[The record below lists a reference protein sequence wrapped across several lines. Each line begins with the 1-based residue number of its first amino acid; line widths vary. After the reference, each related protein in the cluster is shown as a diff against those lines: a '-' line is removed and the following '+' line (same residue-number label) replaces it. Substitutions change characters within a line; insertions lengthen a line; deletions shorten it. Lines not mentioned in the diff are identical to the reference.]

1 MKKILVYALGLSVL
15 LYLVG
20 CQEQAEKT
28 KSEPSVS
35 MSSSSSAM
43 SQKTEDKSPEEVAEA
58 EGNHAEQVVVQVTP
72 EGYVTSHG
80 DHYHFYN
87 GQVGFEALISRDLV
101 LEDPNY
107 VLDASH
113 IVTDVVDGHI
123 IKIGETY
130 YLYLTTEEPVNLR

>member
-15 LYLVG
+15 LCLVG

-43 SQKTEDKSPEEVAEA
+43 SKKTEDKSPEEVAEA
-58 EGNHAEQVVVQVTP
+58 EGNHAEQVVVQVTA

-113 IVTDVVDGHI
+113 IVTDVADGHI
-123 IKIGETY
+123 IKVEENY
-130 YLYLTTEEPVNLR
+130 YLYLTTETPTHLR